1 MKVIRTLGMH
11 CGLLALLLAATSTAP
26 QACAGTGRVAK
37 ELTEE
42 LCERL
47 GAKLTRTQA
56 DALLPRVESI
66 VSKYGDEAAVALRKG
81 GPQAVDAIELAGS
94 DGAQCIKLLARRGDE
109 ALWVV
114 SRPKRLAIF
123 VKHGDDAA
131 TAMIKH
137 GEIVEGLIGRYG
149 DDAAGALARV
159 DSRNARRLAM
169 LRDEGLFESVPGHST
184 RLFTVIKNV
193 GDEAA
198 DFVWRNKGALI
209 IAGTLIAFVNDPE
222 PFITGAR
229 ELGSETI
236 EHIVAPI
243 AQRATSQFPWRSVWL
258 LGLIGTVLAGARLI
272 WTAVTRR
279 HTFIVPSVPIIE
291 VDSNSDDGCTLQE
304 PQLVPPESC
313 GIARLK
319 NAPQRGL

>member
-1 MKVIRTLGMH
+1 MQRSTVNGSLNKSSRRLFLAGVATLGMVGCREH
-11 CGLLALLLAATSTAP
+11 GDLADMMD
-26 QACAGTGRVAK
+26 
-37 ELTEE
+37 E
-42 LCERL
+42 
-47 GAKLTRTQA
+47 A
-56 DALLPRVESI
+56 DA
-66 VSKYGDEAAVALRKG
+66 
-81 GPQAVDAIELAGS
+81 
-94 DGAQCIKLLARRGDE
+94 
-109 ALWVV
+109 
-114 SRPKRLAIF
+114 
-123 VKHGDDAA
+123 
-131 TAMIKH
+131 TA
-137 GEIVEGLIGRYG
+137 
-149 DDAAGALARV
+149 D
-159 DSRNARRLAM
+159 N
-169 LRDEGLFESVPGHST
+169 VPGHST

-198 DFVWRNKGALI
+198 DFVWRNKGALA

-236 EHIVAPI
+236 ERIVAPI

-319 NAPQRGL
+319 NAPQRRL